1 MWPNLVRKTEITTTF
16 NFAAEEE
23 SVWKRK
29 KQLSVNSTGHSPDAC
44 FL

>member
-16 NFAAEEE
+16 NFTADEE

-29 KQLSVNSTGHSPDAC
+29 KIVKC
-44 FL
+44 K